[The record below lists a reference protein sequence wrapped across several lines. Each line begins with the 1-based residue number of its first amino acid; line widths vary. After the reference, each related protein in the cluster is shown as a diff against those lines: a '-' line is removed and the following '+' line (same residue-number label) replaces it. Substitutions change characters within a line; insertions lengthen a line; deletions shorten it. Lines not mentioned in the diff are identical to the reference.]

1 MVQPPT
7 RQRRQR
13 LQHSALRRS
22 VQESVPQGQWNPTK
36 RARGNVA
43 KFQGRNFLTAILLTH
58 VEVGSTPRC
67 AAFSRRCAVFFR
79 PFGHPH
85 PSVTVYDRCTRRWAA
100 RGRGKRCGG
109 PPNACRSVR
118 CVLCGCMRRFVA
130 AAAAVGCLGV
140 PALLQVACGGQV
152 LPETVE
158 RKAPKARR
166 GDDAVCVGVLAAACL
181 FTAVC
186 RLWPR
191 RVTPTHP
198 TPHTPTHTPHNHS
211 CMRATIVCVC
221 VFCRRLVPPFLTLLV
236 SPPSLFS
243 ALVSRP
249 PCRSS

>member
-1 MVQPPT
+1 MERSVGASLTSSTNTEVCHVDSRIADTPTRRRAATPSLSMVQPPT

-166 GDDAVCVGVLAAACL
+166 GDDAVCVWVCLLLLAFSLLSAA
-181 FTAVC
+181 FGPAV
-186 RLWPR
+186 
-191 RVTPTHP
+191 
-198 TPHTPTHTPHNHS
+198 
-211 CMRATIVCVC
+211 
-221 VFCRRLVPPFLTLLV
+221 
-236 SPPSLFS
+236 
-243 ALVSRP
+243 
-249 PCRSS
+249 